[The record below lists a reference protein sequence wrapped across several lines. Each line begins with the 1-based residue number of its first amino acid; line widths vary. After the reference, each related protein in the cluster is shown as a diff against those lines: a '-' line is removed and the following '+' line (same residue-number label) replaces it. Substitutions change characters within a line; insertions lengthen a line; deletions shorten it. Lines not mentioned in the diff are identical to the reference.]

1 MPKKKS
7 DAVAD
12 EFSNHEMEQ
21 IKRYGEAL
29 SGGVTPFDEEVE
41 RYLNRCCHFL
51 YNPNL
56 LSS

>member
-21 IKRYGEAL
+21 IKRYGEAAPQPTGKD
-29 SGGVTPFDEEVE
+29 STAMT
-41 RYLNRCCHFL
+41 R
-51 YNPNL
+51 
-56 LSS
+56 